1 MKQKTFFII
10 FIRLSL
16 NKLVFLF
23 FGRWESPTLNSLSNS
38 AATQAVQKDLNQTTN
53 ADWNFYKILLPLKS
67 GFSAFILHYVLW
79 KRWSTSMGK
88 PLMKLFRP
96 FNEFEN
102 LWTLRT
108 SCIKICY
115 PNMAYVWFIWNGKVI
130 FISKNS
136 VWWFQ

>member
-10 FIRLSL
+10 FIGLSL

-23 FGRWESPTLNSLSNS
+23 FGRREPDFELIIKLNCY
-38 AATQAVQKDLNQTTN
+38 TTCTN
-53 ADWNFYKILLPLKS
+53 NKCRSDWNFYKILLPLKS

-79 KRWSTSMGK
+79 KRWLTSIGK

-102 LWTLRT
+102 LWTLRI
-108 SCIKICY
+108 SCMKICY
-115 PNMAYVWFIWNGKVI
+115 SNTAYVWFIWNGKVI